1 MNIILFVIIFQ
12 IFNCI
17 SSDTKDRLVFLY
29 THSRHGARAPTKLD
43 SQFND
48 MLKEHWTNPGELT
61 GVGERQHYLLG
72 LRNRKRYIK
81 DQKFLSET
89 FDPHEILIYSSN
101 FNRTIMSAASQLQGL
116 YPQRD
121 LAGSTLTKSQVKV
134 AYPQVN
140 VDFEDI
146 NEEIEKLDDSALPN
160 RMNLPPIRMI
170 NDNERKMVVYDLKEC
185 DEEREMIKEQNAKNI
200 PILSEETRK
209 FNEKY
214 GEKLNKYFG
223 TKNKEYSFSEMSN
236 FCDAVRSS
244 YIDQRELTEFK
255 KVFNL
260 EELFNYCV
268 EYYRIKYQ
276 YHIHG
281 DDEKTLAHVH
291 SSNMIREFLYFMKR
305 RLDADITE
313 IDEDS
318 DFKDFSRPKMLM
330 LSGHDSSIAAD
341 EFLLIRAL
349 ALDENKVF
357 TFPRFASQLAIEV
370 KSKDDKKKSNYSNY
384 YVVGY
389 MDDKEIFK
397 ENADVFINKLE
408 KEIWTEQQ
416 VNDFCGF
423 DKTQSYN
430 SYFSNLKSE
439 KDKAKN
445 IYKVLMI
452 IFICLSA
459 ILLALTI
466 CLAYKLSKKNN
477 INSSVISNVNTNNST
492 SSVKEMK

>member
-209 FNEKY
+209 FNE
-214 GEKLNKYFG
+214 
-223 TKNKEYSFSEMSN
+223 
-236 FCDAVRSS
+236 
-244 YIDQRELTEFK
+244 
-255 KVFNL
+255 
-260 EELFNYCV
+260 
-268 EYYRIKYQ
+268 
-276 YHIHG
+276 
-281 DDEKTLAHVH
+281 
-291 SSNMIREFLYFMKR
+291 
-305 RLDADITE
+305 
-313 IDEDS
+313 
-318 DFKDFSRPKMLM
+318 
-330 LSGHDSSIAAD
+330 
-341 EFLLIRAL
+341 
-349 ALDENKVF
+349 
-357 TFPRFASQLAIEV
+357 
-370 KSKDDKKKSNYSNY
+370 
-384 YVVGY
+384 
-389 MDDKEIFK
+389 
-397 ENADVFINKLE
+397 
-408 KEIWTEQQ
+408 
-416 VNDFCGF
+416 
-423 DKTQSYN
+423 
-430 SYFSNLKSE
+430 
-439 KDKAKN
+439 
-445 IYKVLMI
+445 
-452 IFICLSA
+452 
-459 ILLALTI
+459 
-466 CLAYKLSKKNN
+466 
-477 INSSVISNVNTNNST
+477 
-492 SSVKEMK
+492 